1 MNPDLQPAMRPK
13 SLASSPSSSGS
24 IPHELVERGA
34 RRLRIFASLGF
45 ATSLTMALVPWLA
58 EPGAFGD
65 PSELVARSWVM
76 GVSALLAATVV
87 LLTTLQL
94 RRLEVRSVTGQRTRI
109 RRLRHALD
117 FGLVW
122 YAATLGI
129 VSAADATTPWGPEA
143 FSHGIP
149 SACVVILIYPML
161 VPTSP
166 RAFVLYSGLG
176 LGLTVLALLVMPEWV
191 ENPPA
196 RPSVIGLTLAPMV
209 FSVGVA
215 TVSAHILH
223 RLGRDLKQAQ
233 KMGSYELTALLGKGG
248 MGEVWR
254 ARHGMLAREAAIKL
268 IRRRD
273 GEDPAASEEAVLR
286 FQHEARVV
294 SSLRSPNTVQL
305 YDFGVTGDGAL
316 FYAME
321 LLDGLDLD
329 QLVRRH
335 GPQQPERVVHILMQ
349 ACHSLAE
356 AHAKGL
362 VHRDI
367 KPANLFLAK
376 LGRDL
381 DVVKVLDFGLATR
394 PLDAVVVTS
403 PEGTPLSV
411 KTHETL
417 AGAIMGTPSYMAP
430 EQILRRPLDGRSDLY
445 ALAAVG
451 YWLLTGRDVFEGHE
465 PGQIMFA
472 HLHGD
477 PELPSRFCPFPCP
490 AELDSVILRALEK
503 DPEVRFDDADDMA
516 AALSR
521 VPLPA
526 PWTQERA
533 RVFWSGLPVALEPN
547 RDEGALAET
556 LGMEIVPAI
565 HGPVA

>member
-1 MNPDLQPAMRPK
+1 MRPAGPANA
-13 SLASSPSSSGS
+13 SASSGP
-24 IPHELVERGA
+24 IPRELIERGA
-34 RRLRIFASLGF
+34 RRLRIYASL
-45 ATSLTMALVPWLA
+45 ALVTSVVMALVPWLA

-65 PSELVARSWVM
+65 AREVIARSWVM
-76 GVSALLAATVV
+76 VLSALLSSVV
-87 LLTTLQL
+87 VVLTTLKL
-94 RRLEVRSVTGQRTRI
+94 RRLEVRATPAQLT
-109 RRLRHALD
+109 RRLRVVLD

-122 YAATLGI
+122 YAAMLGL
-129 VSAADATTPWGPEA
+129 VSASDATTPWGPEA

-149 SACVVILIYPML
+149 TACVVILIYPML

-166 RAFVLYSGLG
+166 RAFIGYSALG
-176 LGLTVLALLVMPEWV
+176 LGLTVLALLVMPGLV

-196 RPSVIGLTLAPMV
+196 GPSVIGLTLVPML
-209 FSVGVA
+209 FSVAVA
-215 TVSAHILH
+215 TVSTHIIH
-223 RLGRDLKQAQ
+223 RLSRDLKQAQ
-233 KMGSYELTALLGKGG
+233 KTGSYELTALLGKGG

-268 IRRRD
+268 IRKRQ
-273 GEDPAASEEAVLR
+273 GEDTAESEEAVLR

-329 QLVRRH
+329 LLVRHH
-335 GPQQPERVVHILMQ
+335 GPQPPERVIHILMQ

-367 KPANLFLAK
+367 KPANIFLAQ

-394 PLDAVVVTS
+394 PVDAVVVTT

-411 KTHETL
+411 KTHETM

-430 EQILRRPLDGRSDLY
+430 EQILRRRLDGRTDLY

-451 YWLLTGRDVFEGHE
+451 YWLLTGKDVFEGHE
-465 PGQIMFA
+465 AGQIMFA

-477 PELPSRFCPFPCP
+477 PEQPSKSCPWPCP
-490 AELDSVILRALEK
+490 VELDAVILRALEK
-503 DPEVRFDDADDMA
+503 DPEVRFDDADEMA

-521 VPLPA
+521 VPLA
-526 PWTQERA
+526 TSWTQERA
-533 RVFWSGLPVALEPN
+533 REFWSKTQKKENPQAH
-547 RDEGALAET
+547 EGALAET
-556 LGMEIVPAI
+556 VGMEIIPAI
-565 HGPVA
+565 HGSVV